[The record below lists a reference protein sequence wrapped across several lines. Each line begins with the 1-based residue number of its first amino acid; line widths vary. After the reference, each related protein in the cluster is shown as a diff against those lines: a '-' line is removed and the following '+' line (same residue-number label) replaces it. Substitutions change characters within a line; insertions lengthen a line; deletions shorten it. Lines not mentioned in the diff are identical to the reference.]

1 VQLPGGRRY
10 RRMGLENSWL
20 LREARRLSE
29 ERVRLLRAS
38 LLLALLFFVPLSEPT
53 SAQAPAKRNV
63 LILSDVGMSHSLTAA
78 VTQQIVAGVRETP
91 DRHVE
96 FYSESLDLQA
106 FPGRPSRG
114 DAQEWLAKKYGD
126 HTLDVIVA
134 VGPGAIEFLSSD
146 AQALFPEVPIVI
158 CGSASDQASNPN
170 LDARFT
176 GTWVKLE
183 PEKTLELALHL
194 FPDTR
199 HVFVVGGSSDFD
211 KVATSLT
218 KKALS
223 PIKTKS
229 EIVYL
234 TDMKMNRL
242 LERLRT
248 LPDHS
253 IELYTSFFQDSA
265 GNKFLNSTAALPM
278 IASASSGPDFGMSDT
293 YIGHG
298 IVGGFV
304 LPFERQAK
312 ITAQIVSRLLDGKK
326 AQELPIE
333 TLASVY
339 MFDWHELQTWHISES
354 SLPSGSVVMFR
365 EPSVWE
371 RTRSIWIT
379 SLLIIAVLSVI
390 AIYLQYSR
398 KQLEVAKERQ
408 MQLSGLLINAT
419 EQERRRVASEL
430 HDDFSQ
436 RLAILAL
443 GLEDVQEATPASF
456 GDVHKQLHELS
467 KSTSELGTDLHTL
480 SHQLHSSTLES
491 LGLVPAVGA
500 LCKEFTAKQGIEV
513 DFTSNEIPRSLHP
526 DVALCI
532 FRIAQEGL
540 RNLKKYSGVEVAE
553 VALRMT
559 GNRLEI
565 SVRDE
570 GRGFDLSELCQN
582 EGLGIRS
589 MEQRARLLGGEF
601 EIHSKPGKGTTLK
614 AWVPLKRVARRA
626 TG

>member
-1 VQLPGGRRY
+1 
-10 RRMGLENSWL
+10 M
-20 LREARRLSE
+20 
-29 ERVRLLRAS
+29 LRAS
-38 LLLALLFFVPLSEPT
+38 LLLALLFFVLVSAAAT

-63 LILSDVGMSHSLTAA
+63 LIISDVGMSHSLTAA
-78 VTQQIVAGVRETP
+78 VTQRIVAGVGETP

-96 FYSESLDLQA
+96 FYTESLDLQA

-114 DAQEWLAKKYGD
+114 DAQEWLAKKYGN

-146 AQALFPEVPIVI
+146 ARALFPDVPIVI
-158 CGSASDQASNPN
+158 CGSASNQVSNPK

-234 TDMKMNRL
+234 TDMEMNRL
-242 LERLRT
+242 LEHLQT

-253 IELYTSFFQDSA
+253 IELYISFFQDSA
-265 GNKFLNSTAALPM
+265 GNKFLNSTEALPM
-278 IASASSGPDFGMSDT
+278 IASASNAADFGMSDT

-298 IVGGFV
+298 IVGGYV

-312 ITAQIVSRLLDGKK
+312 LTAQIVSRLLDGKK
-326 AQELPIE
+326 AQELSIE
-333 TLASVY
+333 TLAGVY
-339 MFDWHELQTWHISES
+339 MFDWHQLQTWHISES
-354 SLPSGSVVMFR
+354 SLPSGSIVMFR

-371 RTRSIWIT
+371 RTRWIWIT

-398 KQLEVAKERQ
+398 KQLEAAKERQ
-408 MQLSGLLINAT
+408 MQLSGLLINAA
-419 EQERRRVASEL
+419 EQERSRVASEL

-443 GLEDVQEATPASF
+443 GLENVQEATPASF
-456 GDVHKQLHELS
+456 ADVHKQLRELS

-500 LCKEFTAKQGIEV
+500 LCNEFTAKQGVKV
-513 DFTSNEIPRSLHP
+513 DFTSNEIPRSLYP

-540 RNLKKYSGVEVAE
+540 RNLKKYSGVEEAE

-559 GNRLEI
+559 GHRLEI

-570 GRGFDLSELCQN
+570 GRGFDLSELRQN

-601 EIHSKPGKGTTLK
+601 EIHSEPGKGTTIK
-614 AWVPLKRVARRA
+614 AWVPLKPVARRA

>member
-1 VQLPGGRRY
+1 
-10 RRMGLENSWL
+10 MGLENSWL
-20 LREARRLSE
+20 LPQARRLSE

-38 LLLALLFFVPLSEPT
+38 LLLTLLFFVLVSAPT

-78 VTQQIVAGVRETP
+78 VTRRIVAGTGERP

-146 AQALFPEVPIVI
+146 ARALFPDVPVVI
-158 CGSASDQASNPN
+158 CGSASDQVSNPK

-176 GTWVKLE
+176 GTWVKLQ
-183 PEKTLELALHL
+183 PEKTFELALHL

-211 KVATSLT
+211 NVVTSLT

-223 PIKTKS
+223 SVKTKS

-234 TDMKMNRL
+234 TDMEMNRL
-242 LERLRT
+242 LERLQT

-253 IELYTSFFQDSA
+253 IELYISFFQDSA
-265 GNKFLNSTAALPM
+265 GNKFLNSTVALPM
-278 IASASSGPDFGMSDT
+278 IASASNAADFGMSDT

-298 IVGGFV
+298 IVGGYV

-354 SLPSGSVVMFR
+354 SLPSGSIVMFR

-371 RTRSIWIT
+371 RTRWIWIT

-408 MQLSGLLINAT
+408 MQLSGLLINAA
-419 EQERRRVASEL
+419 EQERSRVASEL

-443 GLEDVQEATPASF
+443 GLENVQEATPGSF
-456 GDVHKQLHELS
+456 GDVHKQLRELS
-467 KSTSELGTDLHTL
+467 KSTSELGSDLHTL
-480 SHQLHSSTLES
+480 SHQLHASTLES

-513 DFTSNEIPRSLHP
+513 DFTSNEIPRSLYP

-540 RNLKKYSGVEVAE
+540 RNLKKYSGVEEAE

-559 GNRLEI
+559 GHRLEI

-570 GRGFDLSELCQN
+570 GRGFDLSELRQN

-601 EIHSKPGKGTTLK
+601 EIHSEPGKGTTLK
-614 AWVPLKRVARRA
+614 AWVPLKRVAKPA